1 MLEKLSKGLRN
12 KAMRIALNKASSPV
26 KAKIVAAA
34 PNRFGFLKKSI
45 RIRLQNY
52 QNKQVWVSVIGPSR
66 SFVRKKGKF
75 KRGKKKGQPKNHRP
89 ANYSH
94 LVDQGTRFIRGRHF
108 IQRSYGRAFR
118 STFIIE
124 LRRQVELLLPKRK

>member
-34 PNRFGFLKKSI
+34 PNRFGFLRKSMK
-45 RIRLQNY
+45 IRLANY
-52 QNKQVWVSVIGPSR
+52 QNKSVWVSVIGPSR

-94 LVDQGTRFIRGRHF
+94 LVDQGTRHIRGRHF
-108 IQRSYGRAFR
+108 IRKSYSRLFR
-118 STFIIE
+118 RDMILE